1 MQVQATQIKTS
12 PTLLLDNV
20 VTRVPSEDLLFIW
33 SQVSPLLEKALDET
47 YTIKDILYGLSN
59 DTMQLFIS
67 WNNNKIES
75 AVVTEIAQY
84 PQAKV
89 LRYFLAGGTNLENWL
104 ERIQEKIEKFAK
116 QNECT
121 HLEVAGRKGWVRKLK
136 GYQMKAIILSKE
148 IKWVKVVIQQT

>member
-1 MQVQATQIKTS
+1 MQVQATQTKTS

-67 WNNNKIES
+67 WNNNKVES
-75 AVVTEIAQY
+75 AVVTEIANY
-84 PQAKV
+84 PNAKI
-89 LRYFLAGGTNLENWL
+89 LRYFLAGGTNLNNWL

-121 HLEVAGRKGWVRKLK
+121 HLEVTGRKGWVRKLK

-148 IKWVKVVIQQT
+148 IK